1 MSDSSEVR
9 AKLGERIPQDGD
21 DTDTMFTNAEIL
33 DLLATYGGV
42 EGAVLEGWRRKAAE
56 FASLVDTT
64 EGTSKRAMSNLHAQA
79 LAQIKIL
86 ETESTGGA
94 PRAKSHAISRA
105 SERR

>member
-9 AKLGERIPQDGD
+9 AKLGERIPPAGSDS
-21 DTDTMFTNAEIL
+21 DTMFTNAEIL
-33 DLLATYGGV
+33 DLLAAHGGV

-56 FASLVDTT
+56 FANLVDTT

-86 ETESTGGA
+86 TSEATGA

-105 SERR
+105 SERP